1 MSTQAPI
8 RMCVA
13 CRQRAPQPALLRLS
27 AEPPGRLQGEA
38 WPRRGRGAYVC
49 PSGSCLDRALRRQ
62 AVRRALR
69 LPKSMELPTA
79 EQVRAQAREMLSTR
93 LAQLGPQG
101 ARSALC
107 ARTQHLL
114 AALDERPSRQGDGRG
129 EDRLTVDGARRFSKV
144 AHRADSLGRKGGP
157 ANAHG

>member
-1 MSTQAPI
+1 
-8 RMCVA
+8 MCVA

-27 AEPPGRLQGEA
+27 AGPSGRLQAEA

-49 PSGSCLDRALRRQ
+49 PGGPCLDRALHKQ

-69 LPKSMELPTA
+69 LPKSVELPTA
-79 EQVRAQAREMLSTR
+79 EQIRAQIRERLGAR
-93 LAQLGPQG
+93 LAQLGPPGAKTDLG
-101 ARSALC
+101 AR
-107 ARTQHLL
+107 TEHLL
-114 AALDERPSRQGDGRG
+114 IELGERPSRQADGRG